1 MQHVQIPCVF
11 SFRLS
16 LGSNGLP
23 FVAIARA
30 ASVTGPWVFAASGLC
45 LHSARCRLVFV
56 SVEEAAEFSEGCGVL
71 GHKPPGLQLTFRTM

>member
-16 LGSNGLP
+16 LGFTGLP

-30 ASVTGPWVFAASGLC
+30 ASVTGPWDSAASGSC
-45 LHSARCRLVFV
+45 LLSARCRLVFA
-56 SVEEAAEFSEGCGVL
+56 SVEETAEFSEGRGVL
-71 GHKPPGLQLTFRTM
+71 GHKPPGLQLAFRTM